1 MQGNALTVLLSG
13 KKYLLLQADGT
24 FFNDVAEWLE
34 SLGRNAV
41 NVVFNGG
48 DRFTAA
54 IDNTGLLPNAERV
67 PRMVTDLHRQYD
79 FDTILCFGDCRP
91 LHKEAKRWAKSK
103 GIRFLAFEEGYL
115 RPQFIT
121 VEEGGVNAY
130 SSLPRDPDF
139 IVSYQICLRRTL
151 RT

>member
-1 MQGNALTVLLSG
+1 MQDNALTILLSG
-13 KKYLLLQADGT
+13 KKYLLLQGPMGP

-34 SLGRNAV
+34 SLDRNAV

-48 DRFTAA
+48 DRFYCRHRQYLAYYQTPKEFP
-54 IDNTGLLPNAERV
+54 GWLR
-67 PRMVTDLHRQYD
+67 DLHRQYD

-115 RPQFIT
+115 RPQFR
-121 VEEGGVNAY
+121 VEFY
-130 SSLPRDPDF
+130 SPLDEERDLMRFTILLPLSNETDSS
-139 IVSYQICLRRTL
+139 I
-151 RT
+151 